1 MTTTYV
7 FLFMDANKPRN
18 LNIQNAAV
26 SIIVTLIICAKIEII
41 IIKKTYVIVIFL
53 FNYYWSGRSIESLKK
68 LR

>member
-7 FLFMDANKPRN
+7 FLFMDANKPPN

-41 IIKKTYVIVIFL
+41 IIKTYVIVIFL
-53 FNYYWSGRSIESLKK
+53 FNYY
-68 LR
+68 

>member
-41 IIKKTYVIVIFL
+41 IIKKL
-53 FNYYWSGRSIESLKK
+53 MW
-68 LR
+68 